1 MCIEARVYGIICF
14 GMGLTLREGNRE
26 YFYKQ
31 LDHLFPGLKEKYI
44 KTYGNQYII
53 ESPNGRPLM
62 KLFAETCDKNGII
75 HNNDEIFH
83 YLQTFEEKGSAE
95 QLSLWN
101 LSL

>member
-1 MCIEARVYGIICF
+1 M
-14 GMGLTLREGNRE
+14 TLREGNRE

-31 LDHLFPGLKEKYI
+31 LELLFPGLKEKYI
-44 KTYGNQYII
+44 QSFGNQYMI

-62 KLFAETCDKNGII
+62 KLFTDKCRENGIV

-83 YLQTFEEKGSAE
+83 YLQTFEEKGAAQ